1 MCFPSNSSLRD
12 LSSSNVLEA
21 HATIQSNPLESIRCA
36 LRMRDSEMSSQ
47 PSNAQRRS
55 YIDYSTHACSRWLRA
70 IFDGASTVPPAL
82 TAAAALR
89 QRKEKKDKKT
99 QRVVF
104 VLCAYVDRAAVVP
117 PSPGTKTFFDV
128 APTASASSVAVLR
141 VRLCARLT
149 ATSNQLVYTQES
161 SSVLFVT

>member
-1 MCFPSNSSLRD
+1 
-12 LSSSNVLEA
+12 
-21 HATIQSNPLESIRCA
+21 
-36 LRMRDSEMSSQ
+36 MSAQ
-47 PSNAQRRS
+47 PSDAQRRS
-55 YIDYSTHACSRWLRA
+55 YIDYSIHACSRWLRA
-70 IFDGASTVPPAL
+70 ISDGALRQQSPPAL

-89 QRKEKKDKKT
+89 QRKEKKEKKT

-128 APTASASSVAVLR
+128 APTASASRVAVLR